1 MRKTVACIAIF
12 CRRTEAC
19 KGVCVSDGE
28 KVEMDELMIIELVKK
43 GQILPHIYAKYESE
57 MSACLRLDYNHVDNV
72 NEQNKYSQ
80 VYAKDS

>member
-12 CRRTEAC
+12 CRRTEGC

-28 KVEMDELMIIELVKK
+28 KAEMDELMIIELVKK

-57 MSACLRLDYNHVDNV
+57 MPACLRLDYNYVDNV